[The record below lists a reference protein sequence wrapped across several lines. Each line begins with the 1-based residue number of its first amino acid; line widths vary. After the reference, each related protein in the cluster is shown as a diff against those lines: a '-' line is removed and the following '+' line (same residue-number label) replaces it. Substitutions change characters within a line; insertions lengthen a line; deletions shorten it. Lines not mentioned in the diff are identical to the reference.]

1 MELPPKELKV
11 DHAAAQRY
19 EAARTLA
26 ERYIKDDRLESEAWQ
41 WAIWFVYNGQQCGTR
56 CPYWPEECFVG
67 SDTCCECEGFEAI
80 QIVTAHTGRVY
91 CKNKR
96 AEVLPWPEGV
106 FFAPEGRDRLELQ
119 PQLPEELCPW

>member
-11 DHAAAQRY
+11 DHAAAARY

-106 FFAPEGRDRLELQ
+106 FFAPEGRDRLETAA
-119 PQLPEELCPW
+119 QLPEELCPW

>member
-1 MELPPKELKV
+1 MQPKELPV
-11 DHAAAQRY
+11 THDAAQRY

-26 ERYIKDDRLESEAWQ
+26 ERYIKEVRLENEAWQ
-41 WAIWFVYNGQQCGTR
+41 WAVWFVFNGQQCGTR

-96 AEVLPWPEGV
+96 AEVLPWPEDV
-106 FFAPEGRDRLELQ
+106 YFLPEGKDRLETAA
-119 PQLPEELCPW
+119 QLPDELCPW

>member
-1 MELPPKELKV
+1 MKPTEHEV
-11 DHAAAQRY
+11 RHQAAARY
-19 EAARTLA
+19 EATRTLA

-106 FFAPEGRDRLELQ
+106 FFAPEGRDRLETAA
-119 PQLPEELCPW
+119 QLPEELCPW